1 MADPDRFGFE
11 TLAVHAG
18 VQPDPRTGASNVP
31 IYLSSSFV
39 FEDADHAAALFG
51 LEIPGHIYSRISN
64 PTVAAFEE
72 RMAALEAGVAGVATA
87 SGQAAFAVIATTLTE
102 SGGHIVASSSLYGG
116 THNILAHTL
125 PRFGVTTTFV
135 DVRDHA
141 AFAAAIRPETRFV
154 LAETIGNPA
163 LTVADLPALADI
175 AHSAGVPLVV
185 DNTFASPYLCR
196 PGEWGADIVFHSATK
211 YISGHGSVIG
221 GVLVDVGTFDW
232 AASGRFPRLTEP
244 YVPYGGLVFA
254 DHYGPAAFAA
264 LARAEGVRDFG
275 AAMAAE
281 VAYRLLEGLES
292 LAVRMERHSAS
303 ARRVAEYLQSA
314 PGVASVSYPGL
325 ESHPDH
331 DLATKL
337 MPRGQGGI
345 VAFVLEGGRQ
355 AGRELIESLR
365 VFSHLANVGDSRSL
379 VIHPASTTH
388 AQLDP
393 EALHRAGIDE
403 GLVRLSIG
411 LEDPD
416 DLIGDLDRALRRV
429 GR

>member
-244 YVPYGGLVFA
+244 YGPYGGLVFA

-345 VAFVLEGGRQ
+345 VAFVLEGGSQ

>member
-1 MADPDRFGFE
+1 M
-11 TLAVHAG
+11 
-18 VQPDPRTGASNVP
+18 
-31 IYLSSSFV
+31 
-39 FEDADHAAALFG
+39 
-51 LEIPGHIYSRISN
+51 
-64 PTVAAFEE
+64 
-72 RMAALEAGVAGVATA
+72 
-87 SGQAAFAVIATTLTE
+87 
-102 SGGHIVASSSLYGG
+102 
-116 THNILAHTL
+116 
-125 PRFGVTTTFV
+125 
-135 DVRDHA
+135 
-141 AFAAAIRPETRFV
+141 
-154 LAETIGNPA
+154 LAETISNPA

>member
-87 SGQAAFAVIATTLTE
+87 SGQAAFAVIATTLTD

>member
-72 RMAALEAGVAGVATA
+72 RMAALEAGVVGVATA